1 MFCFSCFSPFV
12 HVGIICSIKHWHWI
26 LYVAAPNLQRG
37 IPVTKGDQWALATAA
52 AQGGALATAAAQG
65 GALHH
70 PREGAVDQAGVLHQ
84 GNAMAQI
91 TAWAQGELTA
101 VAQQIT
107 SAVTSLRWPMVVA
120 QAPGTPKKMATST
133 FPPEEVHP
141 PEMVFDIFPMFMD
154 HPKHPYDWIWYQSFQ
169 CQL

>member
-12 HVGIICSIKHWHWI
+12 HVGIICSIKHWLWI
-26 LYVAAPNLQRG
+26 LYVAVPNLQRG

-52 AQGGALATAAAQG
+52 AQGGAL
-65 GALHH
+65 HH
-70 PREGAVDQAGVLHQ
+70 PRGGAAAPAGVLHQ

-107 SAVTSLRWPMVVA
+107 SAVVVA